1 MRAPVS
7 GELVLRDFHPVA
19 LLCHRWSHPTVDWN
33 SSCGAQK
40 RPEASMF
47 CAERPR
53 SNPRLPGRNRL

>member
-1 MRAPVS
+1 V
-7 GELVLRDFHPVA
+7 VLRDFHPVA

-33 SSCGAQK
+33 PSSGAQK

-53 SNPRLPGRNRL
+53 SNPRLPGRDRL